1 MTYVTYTF
9 VPLPAV
15 SVTDAYVML
24 KVPATY
30 VTV

>member
-15 SVTDAYVML
+15 TVADFVVML

>member
-1 MTYVTYTF
+1 VPYTF

-15 SVTDAYVML
+15 TVADAFVMAKL
-24 KVPATY
+24 PATY